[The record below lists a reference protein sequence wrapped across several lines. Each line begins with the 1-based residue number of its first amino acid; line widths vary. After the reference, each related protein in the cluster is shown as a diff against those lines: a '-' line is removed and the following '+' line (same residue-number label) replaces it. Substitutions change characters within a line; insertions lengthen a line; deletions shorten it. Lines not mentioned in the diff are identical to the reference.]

1 MIEEELKKLKVEYR
15 ETQVPQYLIYNGWV
29 DVRVKLADRKS
40 VSFWFFV
47 RRIALAVLFLALIF
61 TGVVT
66 TSQAA
71 APGDFLYPVK
81 VASQNLYAKISG
93 DYQKPIENR
102 TQDVVKS
109 SSGQDGNLDEA
120 IKSYENT
127 LNQSKNQAQ
136 DSQSRDQFKATL
148 QDQEQQLKQAQDE
161 SRNQQD
167 REKLQQ
173 VIDKTSQ
180 LQGDIKGAR
189 DNHSGSQ
196 RDQSRQ
202 GDD

>member
-1 MIEEELKKLKVEYR
+1 MIEEDLKKLREEYR
-15 ETQVPQYLIYNGWV
+15 ETQIPQYLIYNGWV

-40 VSFWFFV
+40 GAFWFFA
-47 RRIALAVLFLALIF
+47 RRIALAVLFLSLIF
-61 TGVVT
+61 GGVVT

-120 IKSYENT
+120 IKGYENT
-127 LNQSKNQAQ
+127 LNQSKNQTQ
-136 DSQSRDQFKATL
+136 DQKSREQFKATL
-148 QDQEQQLKQAQDE
+148 ENQEQQLKQAQDE
-161 SRNQQD
+161 NKNQQD

-173 VIDKTSQ
+173 VIEKTNQ
-180 LQGDIKGAR
+180 LQGEIKGAR
-189 DNHSGSQ
+189 DSRDSHSGEERNS
-196 RDQSRQ
+196 
-202 GDD
+202 GD